1 MTAPFAGLSNA
12 EAINLMDAKLLCRY
26 ELPQLE
32 QWSAWLH
39 WCLGVAVATVAG
51 ACGYLMMKAGENS
64 PAASLAVSA
73 FGASVVLGVTW
84 LIARRYAQRL
94 AHLRALDAGI
104 KQLEAVAQMAP
115 GASAAAL
122 IASLDQA

>member
-1 MTAPFAGLSNA
+1 MTAPFSGLNSV

-26 ELPQLE
+26 ELPKLE
-32 QWSAWLH
+32 QRPTWLH
-39 WCLGVAVATVAG
+39 WRVGLAVAAVAG
-51 ACGYLMMKAGENS
+51 TCGYLVVRES
-64 PAASLAVSA
+64 ECSFAASLAVSA

-84 LIARRYAQRL
+84 LIARRHAQRL

-115 GASAAAL
+115 GASSAAL